1 MSRSAGLVTA
11 LALMTAAPGFAQQLA
26 VSRTVLLTVADPQ
39 DRPVVDLLPDDFVVE
54 EGGQPREVL
63 DVRLADYP
71 VALLV
76 DNGVAARGDYDQLH
90 AAAERFINRLG
101 ARPILLGRLS
111 NPPALLT
118 EFGDDHDAVL
128 AALQQLS
135 TAPGGSSVMLGIEAA
150 AEVLA
155 NGGFPF
161 TAIVALSADPADTG
175 VAVPG
180 QIMRFLTDSHA
191 TLYIIARRQGLRDR
205 TSADLLSLAD
215 QSGGRF
221 TRIFSSAS
229 YEPAIDEITGRLTT
243 ELMVQF
249 LEPPDASPSD
259 DVRVGVRLAGAR
271 VTGLGITPP

>member
-191 TLYIIARRQGLRDR
+191 ALYIIARRQGLRDR

-249 LEPPDASPSD
+249 LEPTDASPSD